1 MHYSGKESLLL
12 TFRGYHLSLNSKEL
26 GVKFWEEGGKN
37 NKRGGDQNSLVVQW
51 LRLHAS
57 RAQGT
62 GSIPGQGTKISQ
74 VHGSAKERERE
85 EAEGEIESSEAVIKN
100 EGLPRAGV
108 RVLLGPFVLVSRHP
122 SILLYFPSSQ
132 AYAECLLRSSRC
144 AWCFPVLY
152 SLDP

>member
-57 RAQGT
+57 NTGGA
-62 GSIPGQGTKISQ
+62 GSIPGLGNKIPHATG
-74 VHGSAKERERE
+74 HGQKKRKGRE
-85 EAEGEIESSEAVIKN
+85 
-100 EGLPRAGV
+100 
-108 RVLLGPFVLVSRHP
+108 F
-122 SILLYFPSSQ
+122 
-132 AYAECLLRSSRC
+132 
-144 AWCFPVLY
+144 
-152 SLDP
+152 